1 MEETNDVVRR
11 DGDARDDEEGG
22 QDLPPH
28 THDEVKIFQ
37 PFLLHQ
43 TKIKWSPFPMIT
55 LVLRSTI
62 RKYKVQIISK
72 TKIVANRNH

>member
-1 MEETNDVVRR
+1 VEETNDVVRR

-37 PFLLHQ
+37 PFLLPL
-43 TKIKWSPFPMIT
+43 KIKFFNIFCCVYSK
-55 LVLRSTI
+55 R
-62 RKYKVQIISK
+62 IS
-72 TKIVANRNH
+72 